1 MVKHFFNAVFKFGTS
16 EAQNELIL
24 AGENMVKN
32 YKDSRA
38 WEKLL
43 VDTGDFFIK
52 TEKEKNT
59 FFEELACALSK
70 ENLSEIAKE
79 LKTEDGYD
87 LESRL
92 YKCLMQLMRRYEI
105 SYEIAESYT
114 DKIIYTVLEQLRI
127 VAPDKYEHYF
137 LKEWKE
143 EQNRNLL
150 ELKKRIDKMSNDLAV
165 YNHEQISILS
175 SGQIDIDLRRS
186 TQNPSIGI
194 EFFIVDDENFQDE
207 FEDLRHKELVFVRG
221 RSREE
226 TIYCVLNELWRLD
239 DKRPIYI
246 VKDMESWKK
255 LSLLKNSGNVYIP
268 WFYADEIVAIEN
280 NTNIFV
286 VDENTPVFNKDVLEL
301 RPRTHDT
308 LSKCL
313 RDAGMEYEKIY
324 ALLADTHG
332 LYIQMKKQLF
342 KGEYLKAPKWIT
354 GISEKAKKTCLLIG
368 SWEEIE
374 GDELVIESLYGDSY
388 DKFLEEI
395 LPYTKGEDPFLYD

>member
-165 YNHEQISILS
+165 YNHEQISTCIQCLSPAKKYKLYKSSINKSIHFVQRSLS
-175 SGQIDIDLRRS
+175 SKPRQQRVAAQFNLLLLLRS
-186 TQNPSIGI
+186 T
-194 EFFIVDDENFQDE
+194 V
-207 FEDLRHKELVFVRG
+207 
-221 RSREE
+221 
-226 TIYCVLNELWRLD
+226 T
-239 DKRPIYI
+239 
-246 VKDMESWKK
+246 K
-255 LSLLKNSGNVYIP
+255 L
-268 WFYADEIVAIEN
+268 
-280 NTNIFV
+280 T
-286 VDENTPVFNKDVLEL
+286 
-301 RPRTHDT
+301 
-308 LSKCL
+308 
-313 RDAGMEYEKIY
+313 
-324 ALLADTHG
+324 
-332 LYIQMKKQLF
+332 
-342 KGEYLKAPKWIT
+342 
-354 GISEKAKKTCLLIG
+354 
-368 SWEEIE
+368 
-374 GDELVIESLYGDSY
+374 
-388 DKFLEEI
+388 
-395 LPYTKGEDPFLYD
+395 